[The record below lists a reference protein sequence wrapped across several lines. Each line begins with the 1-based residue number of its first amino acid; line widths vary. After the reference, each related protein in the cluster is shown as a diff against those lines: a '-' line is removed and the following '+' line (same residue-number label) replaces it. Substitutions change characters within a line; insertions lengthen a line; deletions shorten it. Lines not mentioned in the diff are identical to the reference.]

1 MPAGTTTVTVW
12 ASPRA
17 IPRTLKSGLVLGKC
31 GRGSSP
37 LLLMLLLW
45 ANLEV
50 SGFGETLG
58 KFLKR
63 ELDNNKRKIF
73 PMLRIRNITVQG
85 VMILYSATMGGLQM
99 EKINEG
105 MNHLAEFGIMVIVIT
120 ISLVIL
126 ILSLK
131 SGLAI
136 VPNMK
141 ILLIKYKS

>member
-1 MPAGTTTVTVW
+1 
-12 ASPRA
+12 
-17 IPRTLKSGLVLGKC
+17 
-31 GRGSSP
+31 
-37 LLLMLLLW
+37 
-45 ANLEV
+45 
-50 SGFGETLG
+50 
-58 KFLKR
+58 
-63 ELDNNKRKIF
+63 
-73 PMLRIRNITVQG
+73 MLRIRNITVQG
-85 VMILYSATMGGLQM
+85 VMILYSATMGDLQM

-131 SGLAI
+131 SGLVI